1 MPLTPRSP
9 RSRPLYSQIRELLI
23 GRMLSGDWR
32 PGHMLP
38 SEFKIAEE
46 YGVSQGTVRKAI
58 EDMEA
63 ERLVVRRQGKGTFVV
78 ARSLPAT
85 HFNFFRI
92 VPDGGGKLPPPGNR
106 ILFLRK
112 EAPTAAE
119 AKALDVK
126 RDSQIYRF
134 HRVRLFHN
142 VPVIIEQIVLP
153 EAIFPNFDEVY
164 RADPQPHIYIVFE
177 RRFGVVVM
185 RAEEQLRAV
194 VATAEEAGHLEL
206 QPGAPL
212 LRIDRV
218 GYGIGERPTELRTLI
233 CHTAHYHYRNTI
245 V

>member
-1 MPLTPRSP
+1 MSTDPRSP

-63 ERLVVRRQGKGTFVV
+63 EKLVVRRQGKGTFVI

-85 HFNFFRI
+85 HFHFFRI
-92 VPDGGGKLPPPGNR
+92 KPDDGGKLPTPGNE

-112 EAPTAAE
+112 EAPSRSE
-119 AKALDVK
+119 V
-126 RDSQIYRF
+126 RDLVLKPGVQVFRL
-134 HRVRLFHN
+134 HRVRKFQN
-142 VPVIIEQIVLP
+142 VPVILEKIVVP
-153 EAIFPNFDEVY
+153 ESLFPNFEEVY
-164 RADPQPHIYIVFE
+164 LADPQPHLYAVFE
-177 RRFGVVVM
+177 RRYGIVVL
-185 RAEEQLRAV
+185 RAEERVKAV
-194 VATAEEAGHLEL
+194 VPSPEDAAALRLEPTTPMLEL
-206 QPGAPL
+206 
-212 LRIDRV
+212 DRV
-218 GYGIGERPTELRTLI
+218 GFGIGDRPTEIRQMLV
-233 CHTAHYHYRNTI
+233 HTANYHYQNTL